1 MRKNILL
8 TALCTLLGSSSA
20 NAALIDNGGG
30 LIYDNV
36 LDITW
41 TERDDVWQH
50 DWYGATT
57 YASDLVRGGSGD
69 WRLPYASVAA
79 MSGPMTA
86 SPVDCS
92 TATELACRHRTR
104 RQPRRP
110 VEIAPY
116 RGLFPSPPLFDRM
129 PTYRTQG
136 KRSLNFLS
144 AFQPPIVEDP
154 RRPARIMSER
164 THPRSSRARR

>member
-92 TATELACRHRTR
+92 TATELACRDNELGYMLQHNLGGRAAIDSHDWST
-104 RQPRRP
+104 
-110 VEIAPY
+110 PY
-116 RGLFPSPPLFDRM
+116 LGLFDGF
-129 PTYRTQG
+129 
-136 KRSLNFLS
+136 
-144 AFQPPIVEDP
+144 
-154 RRPARIMSER
+154 
-164 THPRSSRARR
+164 SSRCMSSKVLGPQGLFS